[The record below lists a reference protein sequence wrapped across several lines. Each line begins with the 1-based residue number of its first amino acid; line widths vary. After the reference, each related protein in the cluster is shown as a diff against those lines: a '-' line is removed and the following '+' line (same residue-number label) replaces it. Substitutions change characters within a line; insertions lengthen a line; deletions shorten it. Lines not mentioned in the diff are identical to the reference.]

1 MLSGIAIDVRDQIVH
16 QYMGLATRKAISLY
30 RRYPEVE
37 RADLA
42 QEARLALVEAATV
55 FMVKSGE
62 ITNAV
67 GYFAQSIR
75 NKLRAYLE
83 AEGIVQHMPHHKPYI
98 RLVPVSSEDLERL
111 GGVYTIE
118 DLLSHRGVIN

>member
-30 RRYPEVE
+30 RKYPEVE

-62 ITNAV
+62 INNVA
-67 GYFAQSIR
+67 GYFARSIG
-75 NKLRAYLE
+75 NGLIDYLE
-83 AEGIVQHMPHHKPYI
+83 AEGLFHMPHHKPYP
-98 RLVPVSSEDLERL
+98 RLIPVNDDDLERL
-111 GGVYTIE
+111 VGVYTVE
-118 DLLSHRGVIN
+118 DLLSHPGVIN

>member
-62 ITNAV
+62 ISNAV
-67 GYFAQSIR
+67 GYFTHVIR
-75 NKLRAYLE
+75 NKMMDYLN
-83 AEGIVQHMPHHKPYI
+83 AEGVVTMQRRRTYPQ
-98 RLVPVSSEDLERL
+98 LVPMRNDDLERL
-111 GGVYTIE
+111 GGVYTVE
-118 DLLSHRGVIN
+118 DLLSHPGVIN

>member
-30 RRYPEVE
+30 RKYPEVE

-62 ITNAV
+62 ISNAV
-67 GYFAQSIR
+67 GYFSTAIK
-75 NKLRAYLE
+75 NGMLHYLE
-83 AEGIVQHMPHHKPYI
+83 TEG
-98 RLVPVSSEDLERL
+98 LVIQANRKVHPRIIPTSFEDMERL
-111 GGVYTIE
+111 GGVYTVE
-118 DLLSHRGVIN
+118 DLLSHPGVIN